1 MSNMTTAQRRRI
13 PASSP
18 QETGD
23 GVCWPTLSE
32 APLGRAE
39 AEAVAALLRAVA
51 DPARL
56 QLVSVI
62 QAARDSEACVCDL
75 VAPLGLS
82 QPTVSHHLKVLLDAG
97 LVTRSRRQNWAYYR
111 LVPERL
117 AALAHLLA
125 PPIGASSCIDQ
136 PVRASTHPD

>member
-1 MSNMTTAQRRRI
+1 MTTALRQRN
-13 PASSP
+13 PANSP
-18 QETGD
+18 QETKD
-23 GVCWPTLSE
+23 DVCWPTLSE

-39 AEAVAALLRAVA
+39 AEAIAALLRAVA

-62 QAARDSEACVCDL
+62 QAARDGEACVCDL

-117 AALAHLLA
+117 AALAQLLT
-125 PPIGASSCIDQ
+125 PPVGPPRCLDQ
-136 PVRASTHPD
+136 PVQASTHPD